1 MLLFR
6 NVGQAEA
13 HGANPR
19 IGLALSG
26 GGFRASIFHLGVIR
40 RLEELGIMPEISVIS
55 SVSGGSIVAAYYV
68 RRMEDLVR
76 SLPPGRV
83 ATTQER
89 VDFFERIADEFLVA
103 TDHNLRTR
111 ALVYTPFFHFASFIK
126 TLLSRPFRQTARSE
140 LIQTEYDKWFYH
152 NDTLDELPSVT
163 PDRGEPLPGV
173 IYGPRLI
180 LNATSLISGERVS
193 FSRDPVSKFMQ
204 MSRVNKNVLPL
215 SRVVGASSCVPG
227 LFPPTAIAGDVL
239 VDGGVSDN
247 QGIEGL
253 IQEGGDCDVMIVS
266 DASGQMEEVNSIST
280 DEITVLSR
288 VNATLQFQ
296 VRAKTLEILLAWK
309 REVPSREFAFMH
321 LFLNLKDHIQSD
333 RLPSEYIPGVARIRT
348 DLDQFSYI
356 ETEALMYHGYTLVD
370 AQLNEFCQGVRKPVT
385 PVSVPPLFRAQ
396 AADPAARRE
405 IIRADL
411 KAGAQNVYLLRCA
424 EKYNRMWTVLVFGA
438 TVGIAIVAAVLWV
451 SLKPLHAAEDII
463 GRTIYGLVPSVVA
476 HPLDQLLQLL
486 GLTTLSDTVRGI
498 AGILALAAFLAISL
512 YVVSFPV
519 YAWVRAYSLRLDRLR
534 YRKITGEE
542 WSTHW
547 ENGQTGESVPTTDR
561 SYSVAAG
568 ND

>member
-6 NVGQAEA
+6 DVSQIQTRSTK
-13 HGANPR
+13 PR

-68 RRMEDLVR
+68 RRMEDLLR
-76 SLPPGRV
+76 SLPPGQV
-83 ATTQER
+83 PTTENR
-89 VDFFERIADEFLVA
+89 VDFFERIADEFLEA

-111 ALVYTPFFHFASFIK
+111 ALVYTPFFHFPSFVK
-126 TLLSRPFRQTARSE
+126 TLLSRPFRETVRSE
-140 LIQTEYDKWFYH
+140 LIQTEYDKWLYH
-152 NDTLDELPSVT
+152 HDTLDELPSVT
-163 PDRGEPLPGV
+163 PDEGEPHASV
-173 IYGPRLI
+173 IYGPKLI
-180 LNATSLISGERVS
+180 LNTTSLISGERVS
-193 FSRDPVSKFMQ
+193 FSREPVSKFMQ

-215 SRVVGASSCVPG
+215 SRVVGASACVPG

-247 QGIEGL
+247 QGVEGL
-253 IQEGGDCDVMIVS
+253 IQEGGDCDVVIVS
-266 DASGQMEEVNSIST
+266 DASGQMEEVDSISNG
-280 DEITVLSR
+280 ELTVLSR

-309 REVPSREFAFMH
+309 REVPSRQFAFMH
-321 LFLNLKDHIQSD
+321 LFLNLKDRVESD
-333 RLPSEYIPGVARIRT
+333 RLPSEYIPGVARVRT

-356 ETEALMYHGYTLVD
+356 ETEALMYHGYTLAD
-370 AQLNEFCQGVRKPVT
+370 AQLSEYCQSVHQPVT
-385 PVSVPPLFRAQ
+385 PLNIPPLFRPQ
-396 AADPAARRE
+396 TADPVARRE

-424 EKYNRMWTVLVFGA
+424 EKYHRMWTVLSLGA
-438 TVGIAIVAAVLWV
+438 IVGIAIVAAVLWV
-451 SLKPLHAAEDII
+451 SLKPLHATEDFI
-463 GRTIYGLVPSVVA
+463 GRMIYGMIPPMVA
-476 HPLDQLLQLL
+476 HPLDLLLQLL
-486 GLTTLSDTVRGI
+486 GLTTLSATVKGI

-519 YAWVRAYSLRLDRLR
+519 YAVVRAYSLHLDRLR
-534 YRKITGEE
+534 YKNITGEE

-547 ENGQTGESVPTTDR
+547 KSAQSPDR
-561 SYSVAAG
+561 AYSVAAG

>member
-6 NVGQAEA
+6 NVSQAQTSSA
-13 HGANPR
+13 KPR

-40 RLEELGIMPEISVIS
+40 RLEELGIMAEIGVIS

-68 RRMEDLVR
+68 RRMEDLLR
-76 SLPPGRV
+76 SLPPREVPTTEQRV
-83 ATTQER
+83 G
-89 VDFFERIADEFLVA
+89 FFERIADEFLDA

-111 ALVYTPFFHFASFIK
+111 ALIYTPFFHFPSFVK

-152 NDTLDELPSVT
+152 NDTLDELPIVT
-163 PDRGEPLPGV
+163 PDQGEPQAGV
-173 IYGPRLI
+173 VYGPKLI
-180 LNATSLISGERVS
+180 LNTTSLISGERVS
-193 FSRDPVSKFMQ
+193 FSREPVSKFMQ

-215 SRVVGASSCVPG
+215 SRVVGASACVPG

-253 IQEGGDCDVMIVS
+253 IQAGGDCDLMIVS
-266 DASGQMEEVNSIST
+266 DASGQMEEVDSIST
-280 DEITVLSR
+280 GEITVLSR

-309 REVPSREFAFMH
+309 REDPSRQFAFMH
-321 LFLNLKDHIQSD
+321 LFLNLKDRVESD
-333 RLPSEYIPGVARIRT
+333 RLPSEYIPGVARVRT

-370 AQLNEFCQGVRKPVT
+370 AQLNEYCKSVWKPV
-385 PVSVPPLFRAQ
+385 PPLMVPPLFRAQ
-396 AADPAARRE
+396 TADPVARRE
-405 IIRADL
+405 IVRADL

-424 EKYNRMWTVLVFGA
+424 EKYNRMWTILGFGA
-438 TVGIAIVAAVLWV
+438 AVGIAIVVAVLWV
-451 SLKPLHAAEDII
+451 SLKPLRATQDII
-463 GRTIYGLVPSVVA
+463 GRMIYGLIPSVVA

-486 GLTTLSDTVRGI
+486 GLTTLGATVKGI
-498 AGILALAAFLAISL
+498 AGILALAAFVAISL

-534 YRKITGEE
+534 YKTITSEE

-547 ENGQTGESVPTTDR
+547 KSGQTSGLS
-561 SYSVAAG
+561 SSVAAG

>member
-1 MLLFR
+1 
-6 NVGQAEA
+6 
-13 HGANPR
+13 
-19 IGLALSG
+19 LALSG

-40 RLEELGIMPEISVIS
+40 RLEELGIMPGITAIS

-83 ATTQER
+83 PTTAER
-89 VDFFERIADEFLVA
+89 VGFFEQIADKFLEA

-111 ALVYTPFFHFASFIK
+111 ALVYTPFFHFPSLVK
-126 TLLSRPFRQTARSE
+126 TLLLRPFRQTARSQ

-163 PDRGEPLPGV
+163 PDQGEARAGV
-173 IYGPRLI
+173 VYGPKLI
-180 LNATSLISGERVS
+180 LNTTSLISGERVS
-193 FSRDPVSKFMQ
+193 FSREPVSKFMQ
-204 MSRVNKNVLPL
+204 MSKVNKNVLPL
-215 SRVVGASSCVPG
+215 SRVVGASACVPG
-227 LFPPTAIAGDVL
+227 VFPPTAIAGNVL

-247 QGIEGL
+247 LGVEGL
-253 IQEGGDCDVMIVS
+253 IQEGADCDVMIVS
-266 DASGQMEEVNSIST
+266 DASGQMEEVNSISNG
-280 DEITVLSR
+280 EITVLSR

-309 REVPSREFAFMH
+309 REAPSREFAFMH
-321 LFLNLKDHIQSD
+321 LFLNLKDRVESD

-370 AQLNEFCQGVRKPVT
+370 AQLNEYCQSVQNPETRLK
-385 PVSVPPLFRAQ
+385 VPPLFQAQ
-396 AADPAARRE
+396 TADPVARRN

-424 EKYNRMWTVLVFGA
+424 EKYHRMWAVLGFGA
-438 TVGIAIVAAVLWV
+438 AVGIAIVGAVLWV
-451 SLKPLHAAEDII
+451 SLKPLRATQDFI
-463 GRTIYGLVPSVVA
+463 GRMILAPIPSVVRNL
-476 HPLDQLLQLL
+476 LDQLLQHL
-486 GLTTLSDTVRGI
+486 GLTTLGGTVKGI
-498 AGILALAAFLAISL
+498 AGILALTAFLAVSL

-519 YAWVRAYSLRLDRLR
+519 YAIVRAYSLRLDRLR
-534 YRKITGEE
+534 YKKITSEE
-542 WSTHW
+542 WFTQW
-547 ENGQTGESVPTTDR
+547 KGAQTSDLAYR
-561 SYSVAAG
+561 AAAG

>member
-6 NVGQAEA
+6 NVSKLQTRSVR
-13 HGANPR
+13 PR

-55 SVSGGSIVAAYYV
+55 AVSGGSIVAAYYV
-68 RRMEDLVR
+68 RRMEDLLR
-76 SLPPGRV
+76 SLPPGQA
-83 ATTQER
+83 ATTAER
-89 VDFFERIADEFLVA
+89 VEFFERIADKFLEA

-111 ALVYTPFFHFASFIK
+111 ALVYTPFFHFPSFVK

-140 LIQTEYDKWFYH
+140 LIQKEYDKWLYH

-163 PDRGEPLPGV
+163 PEQGEPREGV

-180 LNATSLISGERVS
+180 LNATSLITGERVS
-193 FSRDPVSKFMQ
+193 FSREPVSKFMQ

-215 SRVVGASSCVPG
+215 SRVVGASACVPG
-227 LFPPTAIAGDVL
+227 LFPPTAIAGNIL

-247 QGIEGL
+247 QGVEGL
-253 IQEGGDCDVMIVS
+253 IEEGGDCDVMIVS
-266 DASGQMEEVNSIST
+266 DASGQMEEVDSIST
-280 DEITVLSR
+280 GEITVLSR
-288 VNATLQFQ
+288 VNEILQFQ

-321 LFLNLKDHIQSD
+321 LFLNLKDRVESN
-333 RLPSEYIPGVARIRT
+333 RLPSEYIPGVARVRT

-370 AQLNEFCQGVRKPVT
+370 AQLEEFCQSVHQPVT
-385 PVSVPPLFRAQ
+385 SLMVPPLFRAET
-396 AADPAARRE
+396 ADPVFRRE
-405 IIRADL
+405 IIRTDL

-424 EKYNRMWTVLVFGA
+424 EKYHRMWTVLGCGA
-438 TVGIAIVAAVLWV
+438 ILGIAIVAAMLRV
-451 SLKPLHAAEDII
+451 SLKPLHAAEDLI
-463 GRTIYGLVPSVVA
+463 GRMIYGLIPFPSAVA

-512 YVVSFPV
+512 YLVSFPV
-519 YAWVRAYSLRLDRLR
+519 YAVVRAYSLHLDRLR
-534 YRKITGEE
+534 YKKITREE
-542 WSTHW
+542 WSTRW
-547 ENGQTGESVPTTDR
+547 KSDQASDV
-561 SYSVAAG
+561 SSSAAAG
-568 ND
+568 HGG

>member
-6 NVGQAEA
+6 DVSKIQTRSGK
-13 HGANPR
+13 PR

-76 SLPPGRV
+76 SLAPGRV
-83 ATTQER
+83 PTSEER
-89 VDFFERIADEFLVA
+89 VTFFEQIADEFLEA

-111 ALVYTPFFHFASFIK
+111 ALIYTPFFHFPSFVK

-140 LIQTEYDKWFYH
+140 LIQTEYDKWLYH

-163 PDRGEPLPGV
+163 PDEGEPRTGV
-173 IYGPRLI
+173 IYGPKLI
-180 LNATSLISGERVS
+180 LNTTSLISGERVS
-193 FSRDPVSKFMQ
+193 FSREPVSKFMQ
-204 MSRVNKNVLPL
+204 MSKVNKNVLPL

-227 LFPPTAIAGDVL
+227 LFPPTTIAGDVL

-253 IQEGGDCDVMIVS
+253 IEEGGDCDVMIVS
-266 DASGQMEEVNSIST
+266 DASGQMEEVDSIST
-280 DEITVLSR
+280 GEVTVLSR
-288 VNATLQFQ
+288 VNDVLQFQ
-296 VRAKTLEILLAWK
+296 VRAKTLELLLAWK
-309 REVPSREFAFMH
+309 RELPSREFAFTH
-321 LFLNLKDHIQSD
+321 LFLNLKDRVQSD

-370 AQLNEFCQGVRKPVT
+370 AQLDEYCQSLHKPVK
-385 PVSVPPLFRAQ
+385 PLDIPPLFRAQ
-396 AADPAARRE
+396 TADPVARRE
-405 IIRADL
+405 IIRTDL

-424 EKYNRMWTVLVFGA
+424 QKYHRMWAVLGFGA
-438 TVGIAIVAAVLWV
+438 TVGIAIVAAVLGV
-451 SLKPLHAAEDII
+451 SLKPLHAAQDLI
-463 GRTIYGLVPSVVA
+463 GRMVYGLIPSAVA
-476 HPLDQLLQLL
+476 HPLDQLLQVL
-486 GLTTLSDTVRGI
+486 GLTTLSDIVKGI

-519 YAWVRAYSLRLDRLR
+519 YAWVRAYSLRLDRMR
-534 YRKITGEE
+534 YKNITGEE

-547 ENGQTGESVPTTDR
+547 KSVQTSDR
-561 SYSVAAG
+561 ASSAAAG
-568 ND
+568 GG

>member
-6 NVGQAEA
+6 N
-13 HGANPR
+13 ANVSQTKPRRARPR

-40 RLEELGIMPEISVIS
+40 RLEELGIMAEISVIS

-68 RRMEDLVR
+68 RRMEDLLR
-76 SLPPGRV
+76 SLPPGHVPTTEERV
-83 ATTQER
+83 A
-89 VDFFERIADEFLVA
+89 FFERIAEQFLEA

-111 ALVYTPFFHFASFIK
+111 ALVYTPFFHFPSFVR
-126 TLLSRPFRQTARSE
+126 TLLSRPFRETARSE
-140 LIQTEYDKWFYH
+140 LIQTEYDRWLYH

-163 PDRGEPLPGV
+163 PDQGEPQAGV
-173 IYGPRLI
+173 IYGPRVI
-180 LNATSLISGERVS
+180 FNTTSLISGERVS
-193 FSRDPVSKFMQ
+193 FSREPVSKFMQ

-215 SRVVGASSCVPG
+215 SRVVGASACVPG

-247 QGIEGL
+247 QGVEGL

-266 DASGQMEEVNSIST
+266 DASGQMEEVDSIST
-280 DEITVLSR
+280 GELAVLSR

-309 REVPSREFAFMH
+309 REVPTREFAFMH
-321 LFLNLKDHIQSD
+321 LFLNLKDRVESD

-356 ETEALMYHGYTLVD
+356 ETEALMYHGYTLAD
-370 AQLNEFCQGVRKPVT
+370 AQLKEYCQSVLQPVT
-385 PVSVPPLFRAQ
+385 PLNVPPLFRAQ
-396 AADPAARRE
+396 SADPVARRE
-405 IIRADL
+405 IIRTDL

-424 EKYNRMWTVLVFGA
+424 EKYNRMWTVLGFGA
-438 TVGIAIVAAVLWV
+438 TVGIAIVVALLWV
-451 SLKPLHAAEDII
+451 SLKPLHVTEDFI
-463 GRTIYGLVPSVVA
+463 GRMIYGLIPIPSVFA
-476 HPLDQLLQLL
+476 HPLDQLLQQL
-486 GLTTLSDTVRGI
+486 GLTTLSATVKGI
-498 AGILALAAFLAISL
+498 AGILALAAFVAISL

-519 YAWVRAYSLRLDRLR
+519 YAGVRAYSLHLDRLR
-534 YRKITGEE
+534 YKNITGEE

-547 ENGQTGESVPTTDR
+547 KSVQTPDR
-561 SYSVAAG
+561 SYSAAAG